1 MQQVTTSPVGRPE
14 GSADSFKHRPRAGT
28 HRSGK
33 RLKDEEEMTAATWF
47 NDFSAFVEEWT
58 RKREAGQDYEYIGDD
73 PFPHF
78 VLATEA
84 RSWDD
89 FLRWVE
95 LEGRWYFRGQ
105 REAEWG
111 LHTSLDRAVE
121 RTSKTPHS
129 FSLWHLNRQDEMRPL
144 LARFQQDA
152 HNYLPHIPAPG
163 DLGSWYALMQ
173 HYCAPTPLL
182 DWTESPYVG
191 AYFALEEKA
200 SVRRKGEGD
209 PHCALWAVDADW
221 LEEKKRE
228 LFKEKIS
235 QVSDSNELFK
245 HSGPVVVRINPS
257 MSNPRLFAQQGIFL
271 CKLIDGATF
280 AQLLMTMMMHEELT
294 DRPVIRKLEIGSSL
308 RVTFL
313 KKLRAMNIHR
323 ASLFPGLD
331 GLGTLLKLDLELKDR
346 E

>member
-1 MQQVTTSPVGRPE
+1 MTTQ
-14 GSADSFKHRPRAGT
+14 
-28 HRSGK
+28 
-33 RLKDEEEMTAATWF
+33 ATWF
-47 NDFSAFVEEWT
+47 KDFLAFVEEWT
-58 RKREAGQDYEYIGDD
+58 RKREAGRDFGDEYIGDN

-78 VLATEA
+78 VLTNEA
-84 RSWDD
+84 KSWDD
-89 FLRWVE
+89 FLRWVSD

-105 REAEWG
+105 REATWD

-121 RTSKTPHS
+121 RITQTPHS
-129 FSLWHLNRQDEMRPL
+129 FSLMHLDRQGEMRPL

-152 HNYLPHIPAPG
+152 HNFLPHIPAPD

-191 AYFALEEKA
+191 AYFAVEQKA
-200 SVRRKGEGD
+200 SEQKKNEGE
-209 PHCALWAVDADW
+209 PHSALWAVDADW

-235 QVSDSNELFK
+235 ELSGSNELFK
-245 HSGPVVVRINPS
+245 HSGPLVVRINPS

-271 CKLIDGATF
+271 SKLIDGATF

-294 DRPVIRKLEIGSSL
+294 DKPVIRKLEIGSSL
-308 RVTFL
+308 RIKFI
-313 KKLRAMNIHR
+313 KNLRAMNIHR

-346 E
+346 DS

>member
-1 MQQVTTSPVGRPE
+1 MAEGRVDPLKCC
-14 GSADSFKHRPRAGT
+14 ARAGT
-28 HRSGK
+28 HRSGE
-33 RLKDEEEMTAATWF
+33 RLEDEEEMTPSTWF
-47 NDFSAFVEEWT
+47 KDFSAFVEEWT
-58 RKREAGQDYEYIGDD
+58 RKREAGRDFDDEYIGDN
-73 PFPHF
+73 PFPRF
-78 VLATEA
+78 ILGSEA
-84 RSWDD
+84 KSWDD
-89 FLRWVE
+89 FLRWVAG

-105 REAEWG
+105 REATWG
-111 LHTSLDRAVE
+111 LHTSLDRGVE
-121 RTSKTPHS
+121 RIRQTPHS
-129 FSLWHLNRQDEMRPL
+129 FTLMHLNRQEEMRPL

-152 HNYLPHIPAPG
+152 HNFLPHIPALD

-182 DWTESPYVG
+182 DWTESHYVG
-191 AYFALEEKA
+191 AYFAVEEKA
-200 SVRRKGEGD
+200 SLRRKRERD

-228 LFKEKIS
+228 LFKAKVSE
-235 QVSDSNELFK
+235 VSDSNELFK
-245 HSGPVVVRINPS
+245 HSGPLVVRINPS
-257 MSNPRLFAQQGIFL
+257 MSNPRLFAQQGVFL

-294 DRPVIRKLEIGSSL
+294 DRPVIRKLEIGRSL
-308 RVTFL
+308 RISFM

-346 E
+346 D